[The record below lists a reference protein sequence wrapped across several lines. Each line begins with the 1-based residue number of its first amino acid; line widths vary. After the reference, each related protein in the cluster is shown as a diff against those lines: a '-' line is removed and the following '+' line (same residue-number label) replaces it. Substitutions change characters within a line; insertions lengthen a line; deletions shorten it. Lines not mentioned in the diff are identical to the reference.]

1 MPTANSS
8 LDEWDLALA
17 DFDRAL
23 ELDPEN
29 KEVKKEIVVVK
40 RKVAVQDQKDRK
52 LYKNMFSKMHE
63 DTP

>member
-23 ELDPEN
+23 ELDQEN

-52 LYKNMFSKMHE
+52 LYKNMFSKMQE

>member
-52 LYKNMFSKMHE
+52 LYKNMFSKMQE

>member
-52 LYKNMFSKMHE
+52 LYKNVFSKMQE

>member
-1 MPTANSS
+1 
-8 LDEWDLALA
+8 LA

-52 LYKNMFSKMHE
+52 LYKNMFSKMQE